1 MRDEQLTI
9 KNSAGVS
16 GTGLHGGM
24 RVKIEFFPAR
34 PDSGIIIKNSEAEQR
49 LGPGCVSEVNR
60 GTSIFKGR
68 KKILTVEH
76 VISAIRGARIDNIII
91 HIEGNEP
98 PALDGSAA
106 GFVKALK
113 KAGLKRQG
121 VKKKQIKLKAPI
133 AAADNGAYM
142 AVIPSDRFKVY
153 YFADFSDK
161 RLPAGGFFF
170 DSKSGDY
177 EKEIAPARTF
187 GFKEE
192 LGRLIKAGLIK
203 GAAPENA
210 VLFDKGRLVKGRLR
224 FKDEHIRHKVLD
236 VIGDFGMLGANLDM
250 TVFAVKTGHRHNIE
264 MTKRIIKQNSGKKPR
279 QKDGQ

>member
-1 MRDEQLTI
+1 MRGEQLTI

-34 PDSGIIIKNSEAEQR
+34 TDSGIIIKNSEGERR

-60 GTSIFKGR
+60 GTSIFTGR

-76 VISAIRGARIDNIII
+76 VISAIRGMSIDNIII
-91 HIEGNEP
+91 NIEGNEP

-106 GFVKALK
+106 GFVKEFK
-113 KAGLKRQG
+113 KAGIKRQG
-121 VKKKQIKLKAPI
+121 AEKRRIKLKTPV

-161 RLPAGGFFF
+161 SLPAGGFFF
-170 DSKSGDY
+170 DSKNGDY

-187 GFKEE
+187 GFRED

-210 VLFDKGRLVKGRLR
+210 VLFDRGRPVKGRLR

-264 MTKRIIKQNSGKKPR
+264 MTKRIIRQNNRKKLR
-279 QKDGQ
+279 KKAGQ